1 MLRAPALTESEFMTF
16 TEAALLVLR
25 LAGKPLH
32 YKELT
37 DIAIE
42 QSLLSHVGKSPEVT
56 MGARLAA
63 QVKAG
68 DKSNPLKRVKPGVF
82 ALSEWDDK
90 QVESGLADKT
100 PGIDL
105 VKKAQAA
112 LDTDATGADAPGG
125 TEVQKA
131 AEHRELDDQAT
142 PPDEEEQRRAELS
155 ASARELFESEDD
167 DDQPILGPAPAA
179 KKPTEEEDDDESE
192 RAEGKRRRR
201 RRRSKKREDENQDD
215 LDADAD
221 DLPGYT
227 VSDAEPEDLPPAD
240 EVSPSIDIDD
250 SQEPVSL
257 SDLLVTQ
264 MSKSGSNRGTVAL
277 QSVADGLRKK
287 LKGDSSLSAG
297 GVSAIALADNL
308 ARTRRGQAPRFRLN
322 GHQIAL
328 VEWSFDKRNRDRLVD
343 ADRAAEGLR
352 TATVKA
358 LSDELKRLPQR
369 AVGELCLVLLERMG
383 VTQLGSVR
391 RPGSHGSELHLS
403 GMLGVPGAVEVPVA
417 IMIRRDGRD
426 IGRERITELR
436 GAMHHYGQASAGWI
450 LSTGQVLS
458 GAKEE
463 AQAKGASPVTL
474 TGRSE
479 LAELFVNHG
488 IGVVTHHIEVPVL
501 DAQLFDAFSGR

>member
-1 MLRAPALTESEFMTF
+1 MTF

-68 DKSNPLKRVKPGVF
+68 DKTNPIKRVKPGVF
-82 ALSEWDDK
+82 ALSEWDEK
-90 QVESGLADKT
+90 KVESGLADKT
-100 PGIDL
+100 PGIEL
-105 VKKAQAA
+105 VKKAQAS
-112 LDTDATGADAPGG
+112 LESEGG
-125 TEVQKA
+125 RAEGEEIAEPQKLV
-131 AEHRELDDQAT
+131 EHRELGDEVT

-167 DDQPILGPAPAA
+167 DDQPILGPAPVAA
-179 KKPTEEEDDDESE
+179 KKTTEDDDDEPGDRS
-192 RAEGKRRRR
+192 EGKRRRR
-201 RRRSKKREDENQDD
+201 RRRSKKREDESADED
-215 LDADAD
+215 DAD

-227 VSDAEPEDLPPAD
+227 VSDAEPDDLPSAD
-240 EVSPSIDIDD
+240 EVSSSIDIEEGP
-250 SQEPVSL
+250 EPVSL
-257 SDLLVTQ
+257 SDMVVAQ
-264 MSKSGSNRGTVAL
+264 MSKYSSSRGLVTL
-277 QSVADGLRKK
+277 QSVVDGLRKK
-287 LKGDSSLSAG
+287 LRGDVSLSAG
-297 GVSAIALADNL
+297 GVTAIALADNL
-308 ARTRRGQAPRFRLN
+308 ARTRRGQAPRFRLTGN
-322 GHQIAL
+322 QIAL
-328 VEWSFDKRNRDRLVD
+328 LEWSFDKRNRDRL
-343 ADRAAEGLR
+343 AEAERAASGLR
-352 TATVKA
+352 TATVRA
-358 LSDELKRLPQR
+358 LGDELKRLSQR

-383 VTQLGSVR
+383 VTQQKSVR

-403 GMLGVPGAVEVPVA
+403 GMLSAPGAVEVPVA

-436 GAMHHYGQASAGWI
+436 GALHHYGQASAGWI
-450 LSTGQVLS
+450 ISTGQVLS

-463 AQAKGASPVTL
+463 AQAKGASPITL

-479 LAELFVNHG
+479 LADLFVSHG
-488 IGVVTHHIEVPVL
+488 IGVVTHHLEVPVL
-501 DAQLFDAFSGR
+501 DAQLFDGFSGR